1 MDEPDAFKPERWL
14 SKEAA
19 RDGSWM
25 PFGGGPRLCLG
36 NLLSMAELK
45 IFLSILIRG

>member
-1 MDEPDAFKPERWL
+1 MAPEASRDA
-14 SKEAA
+14 A
-19 RDGSWM
+19 WM

-45 IFLSILIRG
+45 IFLALLTRRCASLEAG